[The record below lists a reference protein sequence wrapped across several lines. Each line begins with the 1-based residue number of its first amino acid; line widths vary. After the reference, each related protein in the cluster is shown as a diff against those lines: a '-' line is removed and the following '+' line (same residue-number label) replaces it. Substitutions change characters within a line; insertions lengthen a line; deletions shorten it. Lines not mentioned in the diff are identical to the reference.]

1 VPGRYCPAVDDS
13 LEDWFRREIL
23 PCEAALVRF
32 LNRKWARRE
41 DVQDIRHDIYIRV
54 LESAERARPTQPR
67 AYLFSVARNIL
78 IDRAR
83 RDRIV
88 AIDLL
93 EDLDVLNVLIDNV
106 SPERQASG
114 RQQLQRLSR
123 LFDRMPLRCR
133 EVVWLRRIEGL
144 TQKEVAERLG
154 IAEAT
159 AEKHLFRGL
168 RLLADALYG
177 DASNAESET
186 DDRAI
191 EAGREHGE

>member
-1 VPGRYCPAVDDS
+1 VDDS
-13 LEDWFRREIL
+13 LEAWFQREIL

-32 LNRKWARRE
+32 LSRKWARRE

-54 LESAERARPTQPR
+54 LESAEQSRPSQPR
-67 AYLFSVARNIL
+67 AFLFSVARNIL

-88 AIDLL
+88 SIDLL
-93 EDLDVLNVLIDNV
+93 EDLDALNVLIDNV

-114 RQQLQRLSR
+114 RQQLQRLSK

-133 EVVWLRRIEGL
+133 EVVWMRRVEGL
-144 TQKEVAERLG
+144 TQKEVAQRLG
-154 IAEAT
+154 IADAT
-159 AEKHLFRGL
+159 VEKHLFRGL

-177 DASNAESET
+177 GAHDGEAAT
-186 DDRAI
+186 DDEGAI
-191 EAGREHGE
+191 ETGHEHGK